1 MSDPTRADDELLLR
15 MLRAYEN
22 GFTTRQIADAAGK
35 NVATFRTALHLI
47 RRDDKASGGGPDAL
61 FSGHSRS
68 PSKPISAKNRL
79 GLERYLRGAEATDH
93 GNEVMSC

>member
-15 MLRAYEN
+15 MLRAYDN

-35 NVATFRTALHLI
+35 NLTTFRTALHLI
-47 RRDDKASGGGPDAL
+47 RRDDKASGSGPDAL

-68 PSKPISAKNRL
+68 PSKPISAKSRTE
-79 GLERYLRGAEATDH
+79 LERYLH
-93 GNEVMSC
+93 G

>member
-1 MSDPTRADDELLLR
+1 MSDPTRADDELLR

-35 NVATFRTALHLI
+35 NLTTFRTVLHLI

-68 PSKPISAKNRL
+68 PSQPISEKNRL
-79 GLERYLRGAEATDH
+79 ELERYLRGAEAIDH
-93 GNEVMSC
+93 KNEVMSC